1 MMKWVLILLIGAGA
15 GWTGARW
22 LTSLSATQGPAK
34 QASSERKPLFYRNPM
49 NPTVTSPVPA
59 KDAMGMDYIP
69 VYADDAG
76 GADQAPGT
84 VVINPTVVQSIGVRT
99 TKAVRKTIS
108 RTIQTVGRVGYD
120 EELLIRLHPK
130 VSGWIEK
137 LFVDETGAVVKPDTM
152 LLSIYSPQLVASEE
166 EYLLALKNL
175 ETLKAS
181 PFEDIR
187 KGAEDLLRS
196 SRERLELLDVPA
208 HQIRTLEE
216 TRRIMK
222 SLHIH
227 SPAAGIVLKVG
238 VREGQ
243 HVTPATEL
251 YDIADLSRVWVYV
264 DVYEYELPWVRTG
277 DEADMRLDAMPGRT
291 FRGKITYIYPYLD
304 AKTRTNKVRLEF
316 DNREG
321 LLKPDMFADVS
332 IRASRRLDAVVIPSE
347 AVIRTGRTPKVFVRI
362 DKGTFEPRDV
372 RLGVNTDG
380 ETQILAGVK
389 PGEEVLTSAQFL
401 IDSESSLK
409 EAAAKM
415 VAPRKRAAE
424 NAKKHE
430 AMKGMKMPG
439 MSGNTPPGNKGT
451 KKGMDVK
458 DMDMSGME
466 MSPPQ
471 GRNGPRKDMQGM
483 SMPSSPKQEM
493 KHE

>member
-1 MMKWVLILLIGAGA
+1 MNKTSRLNAMTLAKWTLILLVGIGV
-15 GWTGARW
+15 GWAGARW
-22 LTSLSATQGPAK
+22 LTTPSVTQESAQ
-34 QASSERKPLFYRNPM
+34 QASGERKPLFYRNPM

-76 GADQAPGT
+76 GGADQAPGT
-84 VVINPTVVQSIGVRT
+84 VVINPTVEHSIGVRT
-99 TKAVRKTIS
+99 AKAVRKTIS

-166 EYLLALKNL
+166 EYLLALKNV

-181 PFEDIR
+181 PFPDIR

-196 SRERLELLDVPA
+196 SRERLELMDVPA
-208 HQIRTLEE
+208 HQIRKLEE
-216 TRRIMK
+216 TRKIMK

-251 YDIADLSRVWVYV
+251 YAIADLSRVWVYV
-264 DVYEYELPWVRTG
+264 DVYEYELPWVRAG
-277 DEADMRLDAMPGRT
+277 DEAEMRLDAMPGRV
-291 FRGKITYIYPYLD
+291 FKGKITYIYPYLD
-304 AKTRTNKVRLEF
+304 PKTRTNKVRLEF

-332 IRASRRLDAVVIPSE
+332 IHASRRLDAIVIPSE
-347 AVIRTGRTPKVFVRI
+347 AVIRTGRVPKIFVRTG
-362 DKGTFEPRDV
+362 KGTFEPRDV
-372 RLGVNTDG
+372 RVGVNTDG

-415 VAPRKRAAE
+415 VAPKKR
-424 NAKKHE
+424 
-430 AMKGMKMPG
+430 
-439 MSGNTPPGNKGT
+439 GNTERS
-451 KKGMDVK
+451 MK
-458 DMDMSGME
+458 DMDMSGMQ
-466 MSPPQ
+466 MDGMDMRPPQ
-471 GRNGPRKDMQGM
+471 KHQGTKKDMKMPGM
-483 SMPSSPKQEM
+483 PAKEM
-493 KHE
+493 GHE

>member
-1 MMKWVLILLIGAGA
+1 MNKTPRLNAMTLAKWALILLVGMGA
-15 GWTGARW
+15 GWAGARW
-22 LTSLSATQGPAK
+22 LAAP
-34 QASSERKPLFYRNPM
+34 SSMQENAQQTKGERKPLFYRNPM

-76 GADQAPGT
+76 DADQAPGT
-84 VVINPTVVQSIGVRT
+84 VVINPTVEQSIGVRT
-99 TKAVRKTIS
+99 AKAVKKTIS

-137 LFVDETGAVVKPDTM
+137 LFVDETGAVVRPDTM

-166 EYLLALKNL
+166 EYLLALRNV

-181 PFEDIR
+181 PFPDIR

-208 HQIRTLEE
+208 HQIRKLEK
-216 TRRIMK
+216 TRKIMK

-227 SPAAGIVLKVG
+227 SPAAGIVLNIG

-251 YDIADLSRVWVYV
+251 YAIADLSRVWVYV
-264 DVYEYELPWVRTG
+264 DVYEYELPWVREG
-277 DEADMRLDAMPGRT
+277 DAADMRLDSLPGRV
-291 FRGKITYIYPYLD
+291 FKGKITYIYPYLD

-316 DNREG
+316 DNADG

-332 IRASRRLDAVVIPSE
+332 IHASRRLDAVVIPSE
-347 AVIRTGRTPKVFVRI
+347 AVIRTGKAPKVFVRTG
-362 DKGTFEPRDV
+362 KGTFEPRDV
-372 RLGVNTDG
+372 RLGVNTNG

-415 VAPRKRAAE
+415 VAPKKRKDAG
-424 NAKKHE
+424 K
-430 AMKGMKMPG
+430 AMKGMPMEG
-439 MSGNTPPGNKGT
+439 MDMGAAQGHQGT
-451 KKGMDVK
+451 KK
-458 DMDMSGME
+458 DM
-466 MSPPQ
+466 
-471 GRNGPRKDMQGM
+471 K
-483 SMPSSPKQEM
+483 MPSMSK
-493 KHE
+493 KDRSHE